1 MWKLARPRV
10 PTVCLLFLSILS
22 VSACSGC
29 SKDEKRGGGGDVP
42 PPPPGVSNAR
52 AGACATG
59 GGELTD
65 PVSAAYLPKSTGGYC
80 VDPQGEVKT
89 YGEKGK
95 LSMDEVCTTAFDGEC
110 EVYKRFG
117 LKRVVSLHYV
127 DGSGK
132 GGSVEVNLSQFSD
145 VAGAYGMYTMRVVA
159 GDPAEPSTPK
169 PFAAGGAGA
178 IGTGRAYVWRGV
190 HLVELQYVN
199 EQESPADLAK
209 SSDTIL
215 RAVGKEIGGKLP
227 GPTTLPPS
235 AAALPEANRIANGIM
250 FQPKDILS
258 WNGVG
263 PGALGFYKDG
273 DRRWRT
279 LVIFKDDADQAKDA
293 FKTIKSKPGTL
304 PVAGLGDEAAHVIV
318 SGKEGGP
325 KVELLVARK
334 GNAIWGISDEEYAL
348 RGGGPGATEKEQK
361 ARLTKDEATAK
372 LRPLLLAPGAPP
384 AGGDAG
390 SASGSPSPSAAPSP
404 SPLPPSAASSAS
416 KN

>member
-1 MWKLARPRV
+1 MSKLARPWVR
-10 PTVCLLFLSILS
+10 TACLLLLIASS
-22 VSACSGC
+22 SACTGC

-42 PPPPGVSNAR
+42 PPPPSASNAK
-52 AGACATG
+52 AGACASG

-65 PVSAAYLPKSTGGYC
+65 PVSAAYLPRSVGGYC
-80 VDPQGEVKT
+80 VDPQGELKT

-132 GGSVEVNLSQFSD
+132 GGTVEVNLSQFAD

-199 EQESPADLAK
+199 EQESPAELAK
-209 SSDTIL
+209 SSDIIL
-215 RAVGKEIGGKLP
+215 REVGKEIGAKLP
-227 GPTTLPPS
+227 GPTTLPPV
-235 AAALPEANRIANGIM
+235 AAALPEANRIANGIL
-250 FQPKDILS
+250 FQPKDVLG

-263 PGALGFYKDG
+263 PGAIGFYKDG

-293 FKTIKSKPGTL
+293 FKTIKSKPGAL
-304 PVAGLGDEAAHVIV
+304 PVAALGDEAAHVVI
-318 SGKEGGP
+318 SGKDGGP

-334 GNAIWGISDEEYAL
+334 GNAVWGISDEEYAL
-348 RGGGPGATEKEQK
+348 RASGAGAAEKEQK
-361 ARLTKDEATAK
+361 ARLTKDEAIAK
-372 LRPLLLAPGAPP
+372 LRPLLTGAAP
-384 AGGDAG
+384 AGGDGGAPA
-390 SASGSPSPSAAPSP
+390 ASGSGHSSSAPSP
-404 SPLPPSAASSAS
+404 SGASSAT
-416 KN
+416 KK

>member
-1 MWKLARPRV
+1 MAIRLLLLRP
-10 PTVCLLFLSILS
+10 
-22 VSACSGC
+22 SAS
-29 SKDEKRGGGGDVP
+29 SAK
-42 PPPPGVSNAR
+42 
-52 AGACATG
+52 AGACASG

-65 PVSAAYLPKSTGGYC
+65 AISAAYLPKSVGGYC

-132 GGSVEVNLSQFSD
+132 GGTVEVNVSQFAD
-145 VAGAYGMYTMRVVA
+145 VAGAYGMYTLRVVA

-169 PFAAGGAGA
+169 PFAAGAAGA
-178 IGTGRAYVWRGV
+178 IGTGRAYVWRGQ

-199 EQESPADLAK
+199 EQEAPAELAK

-215 RAVGKEIGGKLP
+215 RAVGKEIGAKLP
-227 GPTTLPPS
+227 GPLTAPP
-235 AAALPEANRIANGIM
+235 AAQALPEANRLPNGIV
-250 FQPKDILS
+250 FQPKDILG

-279 LVIFKDDADQAKDA
+279 LAIFKDDADQAKDA

-304 PVAGLGDEAAHVIV
+304 PVAALGDEAAHVV
-318 SGKEGGP
+318 VGGQGGSP

-334 GNAIWGISDEEYAL
+334 GNAIWGIGDEEYAL
-348 RGGGPGATEKEQK
+348 RGGGAGAAEKEQK
-361 ARLTKDEATAK
+361 ARLTKDEAIAK
-372 LRPLLLAPGAPP
+372 LKPLLAGGSPAGATSGAPSPSGAPP
-384 AGGDAG
+384 ARLRQLLRRRRSRAR
-390 SASGSPSPSAAPSP
+390 SRRCPAQRARSRSGRR
-404 SPLPPSAASSAS
+404 AASCERAWSRG
-416 KN
+416 

>member
-1 MWKLARPRV
+1 MSKLARPLSG
-10 PTVCLLFLSILS
+10 LLLLL
-22 VSACSGC
+22 SACSGC
-29 SKDEKRGGGGDVP
+29 SKEEKRGGGDTP
-42 PPPPGVSNAR
+42 PPPPPSASAAK
-52 AGACATG
+52 AGACANG

-65 PVSAAYLPKSTGGYC
+65 PISAAYLPKTVSGYC

-132 GGSVEVNLSQFSD
+132 GGTVEVNLSQFAD
-145 VAGAYGMYTMRVVA
+145 VAGAYGMYTLRVVA

-169 PFAAGGAGA
+169 PFPAGAAGA
-178 IGTGRAYVWRGV
+178 IGTGRAYVWRGQ

-199 EQESPADLAK
+199 EQESPAELAK

-227 GPTTLPPS
+227 GPLTLPP
-235 AAALPEANRIANGIM
+235 AAQALPEANRIPNGIV
-250 FQPKDILS
+250 FQPKDIMG
-258 WNGVG
+258 WTGVG
-263 PGALGFYKDG
+263 PGALGFYKEG

-279 LVIFKDDADQAKDA
+279 LAIFKDDAEQAKDA

-304 PVAGLGDEAAHVIV
+304 PVAALGDEAAHVV
-318 SGKEGGP
+318 VAGQGGSP
-325 KVELLVARK
+325 KTEFLVARK
-334 GNAIWGISDEEYAL
+334 GNAIWGVGDEEYAL
-348 RGGGPGATEKEQK
+348 RGGKEQT
-361 ARLTKDEATAK
+361 ARLSKDEAIAK
-372 LRPLLLAPGAPP
+372 LKPLLAAAAPAAASGAP
-384 AGGDAG
+384 
-390 SASGSPSPSAAPSP
+390 SASAAPSGA
-404 SPLPPSAASSAS
+404 PSAASSAP
-416 KN
+416 KK

>member
-1 MWKLARPRV
+1 MPKLACPRV
-10 PTVCLLFLSILS
+10 PTVCLLFAMLL
-22 VSACSGC
+22 VTACSGC

-42 PPPPGVSNAR
+42 PPPPPSASNAK

-132 GGSVEVNLSQFSD
+132 GGSVEVNLSQFAD

-215 RAVGKEIGGKLP
+215 RAVGKEIGAKLP
-227 GPTTLPPS
+227 GATTLPPT

-304 PVAGLGDEAAHVIV
+304 PVAGLGDEAAHVVV
-318 SGKEGGP
+318 SAREGGP

-348 RGGGPGATEKEQK
+348 RGGGPGAAEKEQK
-361 ARLTKDEATAK
+361 ARLTKEEATAK
-372 LRPLLLAPGAPP
+372 LRPLLTGAAP
-384 AGGDAG
+384 AGGDGGAPVASGSAG
-390 SASGSPSPSAAPSP
+390 SVSPSPSPSP
-404 SPLPPSAASSAS
+404 SPSGASSA
-416 KN
+416 KK